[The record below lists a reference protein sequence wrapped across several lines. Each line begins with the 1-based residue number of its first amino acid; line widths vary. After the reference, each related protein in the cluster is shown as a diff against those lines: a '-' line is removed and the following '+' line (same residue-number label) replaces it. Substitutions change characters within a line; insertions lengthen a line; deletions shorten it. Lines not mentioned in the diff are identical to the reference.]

1 MHSEAEAKKL
11 WCPMAR
17 ANNVAETAAVNRNAN
32 GEGDGL
38 CYCIASAC
46 AAWRWAVIPA
56 ALTGGTEDCRSTTVG
71 YCGLASKP

>member
-1 MHSEAEAKKL
+1 MHSEAEAKNL

-46 AAWRWAVIPA
+46 AAWRWEPTWDGSGEVKY
-56 ALTGGTEDCRSTTVG
+56 TERG
-71 YCGLASKP
+71 YCGLARSQ